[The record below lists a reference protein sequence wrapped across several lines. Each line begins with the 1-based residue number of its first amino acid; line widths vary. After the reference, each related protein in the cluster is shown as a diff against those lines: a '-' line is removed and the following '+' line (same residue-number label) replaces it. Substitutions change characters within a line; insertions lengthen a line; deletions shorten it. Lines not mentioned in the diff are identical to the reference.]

1 MLNVVSVCFYEKDCI
16 DVGTKEAK
24 RKVKVSVDEV
34 LHVSLQKIL
43 TKMPV
48 RSLGRLLTCGL

>member
-1 MLNVVSVCFYEKDCI
+1 MVFGLAFYEKDCI